1 MSKYSEIVLHAVD
14 LVHQKQVNNPV
25 DAWSEAAML
34 FYPNKESSREKG
46 CPKSS
51 FLGLCEEGRIKNV
64 KAGSYSKSK
73 LNKSYALEAVS
84 MLEINPNLS
93 EKELWDK
100 ISTKQYNQQMHVVL
114 ALFKAGLIV

>member
-1 MSKYSEIVLHAVD
+1 MSKYSEIALHAVD
-14 LVHQKQVNNPV
+14 LVHQKRVSDPV

-34 FYPNKESSREKG
+34 FYPNNKSLREKN

-64 KAGSYSKSK
+64 KVGSYSKSK
-73 LNKSYALEAVS
+73 LNKSYALKALS

-93 EKELWDK
+93 EKELWEN

-114 ALFKAGLIV
+114 ALFKANLIV